1 MTHVRSIV
9 SFSFCLPNTIDSA
22 AAWVSGTAFIN
33 RQTELVEAFADE
45 MTYHVGDEREMELCV
60 KEYKGKLG
68 PKLYREAMFK
78 VRTVIFACLLAAGV
92 VGYNMVRSLGLAA

>member
-1 MTHVRSIV
+1 M
-9 SFSFCLPNTIDSA
+9 
-22 AAWVSGTAFIN
+22 SGTAFIN

-78 VRTVIFACLLAAGV
+78 VLYHQVARLVAAGV
-92 VGYNMVRSLGLAA
+92 ESMSFGLPGWM